1 LSPVSLKQRFRT
13 RHQTPTVEA
22 ISRRHS
28 RIIPEQMPREKKKK
42 EKGKEREKNVEPVG
56 AKALRGEEEL
66 VQAKIFEAVN
76 YDRNIKGKGK
86 LIQIYDPNTDPNSLP
101 YWEYEDES
109 NRATGSVPAYHVVRV
124 VKAHLA
130 FI

>member
-1 LSPVSLKQRFRT
+1 
-13 RHQTPTVEA
+13 
-22 ISRRHS
+22 
-28 RIIPEQMPREKKKK
+28 MPK
-42 EKGKEREKNVEPVG
+42 ERKNKGKKGERPDEPVG

-66 VQAKIFEAVN
+66 VQAKIFEAVD
-76 YDRNIKGKGK
+76 YDRQIRGKGK
-86 LIQIYDPNTDPNSLP
+86 LIQVYDPGTDPSSLP